1 MNPQYLP
8 KSSERK
14 RVNPLID
21 LVETE
26 KIYISDLRCLLK
38 RVTSCWSSEDLP
50 PPELDTLFRAIEEIY
65 KRNKQFYSKLAKYGT
80 SPQSAEVLGDAL
92 MAWVDEMEEPYKNYC
107 QKPRQGF
114 NKREDIEE
122 NLVLQQTLNDI
133 SAENNQPVS
142 LDYFFDIPIKRLH
155 YYKKLYMRLFKST
168 EPGRSDHIILASAN
182 ERIDQIIKLEKQ
194 VKQSYLKN
202 PINSSQR
209 LYPTVPT
216 PSLSPSPSVEERA
229 VTPTKDQ
236 GFHSSPEPEF
246 HSPLLERLQQ
256 NQEHIIT
263 PTKDQ
268 GFHSNYST
276 VQEPEFHSPLPLRI
290 QQDHIHSPMP
300 QRLHSPISPMQDYE
314 SSFSGYFPET
324 SEDSQSNWSILD
336 LQNFIDTSR
345 TFDILTKQPRKV
357 NLVLQPPN
365 LPFNREIVLYEDFVI
380 EVPEYDSDERFHVR
394 AHLFLLTD
402 LLLVCQKIEPK
413 DQKSISNFK
422 YWLMYQ
428 PLSGKHLSIRDTSYE
443 EGAMLELTIMRDE
456 TLIIYPQTDDVK
468 DTWFREI
475 SNAIKFASV
484 GSMRPQVNTD
494 VKNLNSA
501 GSSPRTLSPSPNT
514 GVLTPNS
521 SGSRSRS
528 PTNSRLSPTN
538 SRLSPTNSGLSPNNN
553 NNMGHSPIGSRK
565 PGLPTRPNQYLG
577 TSNGRSQA
585 LDIQRKSSDES
596 IYKPSNDNNNNN
608 NNHNQIQQD
617 RISDPSSP
625 NSVYRSQSLN
635 SLKRSNSISS
645 LKSVASIAVMREKI
659 FESSPCQI
667 FYWIN
672 GNWKP
677 LTTKDL
683 CIVEVRVTTMNKG
696 CWAILLQKT
705 NRMILNAWI
714 HSNTII
720 ERNSPTTISISCEMG
735 LNKEFYRVSMSI
747 PEEADRFFANLNKVK
762 QIPLENS
769 NNLLLPPQ
777 GLISRSS
784 SLQSLQRND
793 SLNREVEKSSKLAM
807 ECRCRLFLQNDHGI
821 WTNLGWGK
829 MQLEIESPSQR
840 RKLVVNSEKQN
851 KKLVD
856 AILREDG
863 VERVGRAGVAIT
875 LNSIDPANSKRIIYM
890 MQMKEEAMAVK
901 AYKIMKQGRY

>member
-1 MNPQYLP
+1 
-8 KSSERK
+8 R
-14 RVNPLID
+14 
-21 LVETE
+21 T
-26 KIYISDLRCLLK
+26 
-38 RVTSCWSSEDLP
+38 VTPVKD
-50 PPELDTLFRAIEEIY
+50 
-65 KRNKQFYSKLAKYGT
+65 
-80 SPQSAEVLGDAL
+80 
-92 MAWVDEMEEPYKNYC
+92 
-107 QKPRQGF
+107 QGF
-114 NKREDIEE
+114 RSSPVQEPEFHSPLLE
-122 NLVLQQTLNDI
+122 RLQQ
-133 SAENNQPVS
+133 NQERTVTPVKDQGFRS
-142 LDYFFDIPIKRLH
+142 SPVQ
-155 YYKKLYMRLFKST
+155 
-168 EPGRSDHIILASAN
+168 EPEFHSPLL
-182 ERIDQIIKLEKQ
+182 ERIQQNQERTLTPTKDQAFRSSPVQEPEFHSPLLE
-194 VKQSYLKN
+194 
-202 PINSSQR
+202 R
-209 LYPTVPT
+209 LQQNQ
-216 PSLSPSPSVEERA
+216 ERT

-236 GFHSSPEPEF
+236 VFRSSPVQEPEFHSPLLERLQQNQEHIITPTKDRSSPVQEPEF

-468 DTWFREI
+468 DTWFKEI

-565 PGLPTRPNQYLG
+565 PGLPSRPNQYLG
-577 TSNGRSQA
+577 TSNSRSQA
-585 LDIQRKSSDES
+585 LDIQRKS
-596 IYKPSNDNNNNN
+596 N
-608 NNHNQIQQD
+608 

-720 ERNSPTTISISCEMG
+720 ERNSPTTTSISCEMG